1 MPKKVKKS
9 EEEWRRELSPDLYHI
24 AREKGTEPPFSGKY
38 TYTKEKGMY
47 RCAACGAELFRS
59 DDKFESGTGW
69 PSFTRPAS
77 EEDVETETDLS
88 LGMQRTEVVCSNCG
102 AHLGHVFEDGPE
114 PTGKRYCINSACL
127 MLEKEEGE

>member
-9 EEEWRRELSPDLYHI
+9 EEEWKRELSPELYHI

-77 EEDVETETDLS
+77 EEDVETEPDLS

-127 MLEKEEGE
+127 MLEKEEAE

>member
-9 EEEWRRELSPDLYHI
+9 EEEWRRELSPELYHI

-47 RCAACGAELFRS
+47 RCGACGAELFRS

-77 EEDVETETDLS
+77 EEDVETEPDLS

-127 MLEKEEGE
+127 MLEKEEAE